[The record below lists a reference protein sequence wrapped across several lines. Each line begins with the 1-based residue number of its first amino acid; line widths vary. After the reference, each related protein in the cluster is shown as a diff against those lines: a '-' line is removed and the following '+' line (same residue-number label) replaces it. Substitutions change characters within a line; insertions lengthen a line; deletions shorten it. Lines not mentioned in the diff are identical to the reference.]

1 MIFQPA
7 LNPGGRHAAR
17 TGFDNLVLLGT
28 AKMVDI
34 IAQTAQHTVGLGTA
48 VYHPP
53 EAITGRYSAAIDA
66 FSLGMTVLDGS
77 E

>member
-7 LNPGGRHAAR
+7 LNPGGRYAAR

-34 IAQTAQHTVGLGTA
+34 IAQTAGFGTA